1 MERDCDGHVQ
11 TCDLRSF
18 IDSSFGMGLDLPV
31 IQSFS
36 VSKMTPS
43 LCKN

>member
-1 MERDCDGHVQ
+1 MERDFDGHVQ
-11 TCDLRSF
+11 TCDLWSF
-18 IDSSFGMGLDLPV
+18 IGSSFGMGLDLPV
-31 IQSFS
+31 IPSFA